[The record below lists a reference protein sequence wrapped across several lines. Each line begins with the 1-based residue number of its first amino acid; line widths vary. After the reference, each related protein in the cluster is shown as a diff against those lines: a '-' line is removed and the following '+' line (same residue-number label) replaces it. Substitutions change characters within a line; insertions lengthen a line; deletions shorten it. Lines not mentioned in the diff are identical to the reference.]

1 MRDQKL
7 RELKRAQKES
17 LIRKEF
23 SKLFLEIKLS
33 NKNLQ
38 DIYINRVELSADKST
53 LFVYFFTDKGPE
65 FFQERL
71 ADLILYKPSA
81 RKALSQI
88 LDSRYTPQ
96 LVFKYDKTFE
106 KQCKIEALLDKV
118 KEDDQALESN
128 QTEPS
133 ETPCET
139 THLPPED
146 Q

>member
-1 MRDQKL
+1 MRDQRL

-33 NKNLQ
+33 NKSLQ

-53 LFVYFFTDKGPE
+53 LHVFFFTDKGPD
-65 FFQERL
+65 FFKERL
-71 ADLILYKPSA
+71 GDLILYKPSI

-96 LVFKYDKTFE
+96 VKFKYDSIFE

-118 KEDDQALESN
+118 KEADQEFVDRYN
-128 QTEPS
+128 
-133 ETPCET
+133 
-139 THLPPED
+139 
-146 Q
+146 